1 MKLHIW
7 DEGTMEWIGKDQRF
21 WIGFDN
27 DLPYWGFVNRSGVM
41 ESDYFT
47 QEQLEYLKK
56 KIEES
61 L

>member
-1 MKLHIW
+1 MKLYIW
-7 DEGTMEWIGKDQRF
+7 DEGTMEWIGEDQRF
-21 WIGFDN
+21 YIAFDD
-27 DLPYWGFVNRSGVM
+27 DLPYWGFVNKSGVM

-47 QEQLEYLKK
+47 KEQLEYLKK